1 MSQQSVIEEL
11 QRLGMSGYEAKAYV
25 ALVAAGSPLNGY
37 EVAKRSGVPRSTV
50 YETLAKLVGRGAAYE
65 VRAGEASVGY
75 ISLPP
80 ASLLDRL
87 RREFDQSIDTLRAA
101 LPAVASPPQVHLVH
115 NLANRASLLA
125 RAEDVIAAARK
136 DVFISGWPAEIEA
149 LKSLAR
155 RTESEGVEV
164 SVVSFGEDREP
175 VGQTTVHRFSAPEV
189 VLENLG
195 CRLLVVSADREQ
207 AVIGGIVNDDAWGVY
222 TDDPAVVLVAV
233 EYIRHDIAMHL
244 IADKLAPADFEA
256 FWTSEPGLLRLR
268 TDHGA
273 PAALLKRGAR
283 AAAAAAGPARRGTSR
298 RGSSGAGKGD

>member
-268 TDHGA
+268 ADHGA

-283 AAAAAAGPARRGTSR
+283 AAAAAGPARRGTSR

>member
-1 MSQQSVIEEL
+1 MSQQSVIAEL

-87 RREFDQSIDTLRAA
+87 RREFDQSMDTLRAE
-101 LPAVASPPQVHLVH
+101 LPEVASPPQVRLIH
-115 NLANRASLLA
+115 NLADRASLLA
-125 RAEDVIAAARK
+125 RAEDVVAAARK
-136 DVFISGWPAEIEA
+136 DVFLSGWPTEIDA
-149 LKSLAR
+149 LKPVVR
-155 RTESEGVEV
+155 RAEADGVEV
-164 SVVSFGEDREP
+164 SVVLFGDDPEP
-175 VGQTTVHRFSAPEV
+175 VGQVTRHRFSEPEV

-207 AVIGGIVNDDAWGVY
+207 AVIGGLVNGDAWGVY

-233 EYIRHDIAMHL
+233 EYVRHDIAMHL
-244 IADKLAPADFEA
+244 IAEKLAPADFES
-256 FWTSEPGLLRLR
+256 FWATEPALLRLR
-268 TDHGA
+268 ADHGA
-273 PAALLKRGAR
+273 PAAVLRRETGATS
-283 AAAAAAGPARRGTSR
+283 GPRRQR
-298 RGSSGAGKGD
+298 RSTD

>member
-80 ASLLDRL
+80 ASLLDRM
-87 RREFDQSIDTLRAA
+87 RREFDQSIETLRAA
-101 LPAVASPPQVHLVH
+101 LPEVASPPQVHLVH
-115 NLANRASLLA
+115 SLADRASLLE
-125 RAEDVIAAARK
+125 RAEDVIAAARN

-149 LKSLAR
+149 LKGVAR
-155 RTESEGVEV
+155 RAESGGVEV
-164 SVVSFGEDREP
+164 TVVSFGEDPEP
-175 VGQTTVHRFSAPEV
+175 VGETTVHRFSSPEV

-233 EYIRHDIAMHL
+233 EYVRHDIAMHL

-256 FWTSEPGLLRLR
+256 FWTSEPALLRLR
-268 TDHGA
+268 ADHGA
-273 PAALLKRGAR
+273 PAALLRRGAR
-283 AAAAAAGPARRGTSR
+283 AAA
-298 RGSSGAGKGD
+298 SGARGQRRPGKGR